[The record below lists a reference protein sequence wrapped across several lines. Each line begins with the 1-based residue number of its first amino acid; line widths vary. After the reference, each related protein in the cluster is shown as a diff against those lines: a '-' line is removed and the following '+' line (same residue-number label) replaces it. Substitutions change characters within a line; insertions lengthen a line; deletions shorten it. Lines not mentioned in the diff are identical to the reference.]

1 LIHDP
6 SASPWL
12 RGPLHDD
19 VEPHFRAG
27 PPAGRPMIDPQGSCT
42 AQAAEPRSDAVW
54 SRADAKALLAGVAG
68 GAPVLLAEDDP
79 INRKVATAIL
89 SDVGLRVESVRDGAE
104 AVRRVSEHAYRLIL
118 MDMQMPVMD
127 GLEATRRIR
136 ALAALAWVPIIAL
149 TGNADDDDVLRCRE
163 AGMNDFVAKPIAP
176 ARFYATLVRWLAPA
190 TTTG

>member
-1 LIHDP
+1 
-6 SASPWL
+6 
-12 RGPLHDD
+12 
-19 VEPHFRAG
+19 
-27 PPAGRPMIDPQGSCT
+27 MIDLLGSCT
-42 AQAAEPRSDAVW
+42 AQADELRPGIAW
-54 SRADAKALLAGVAG
+54 SRADAKAMLAGVAC

-104 AVRRVSEHAYRLIL
+104 AVRRVSEQAYRLIL

-136 ALAALAWVPIIAL
+136 ALAALARVPIIAL

-176 ARFYATLVRWLAPA
+176 ARFYATLVRWLGPA